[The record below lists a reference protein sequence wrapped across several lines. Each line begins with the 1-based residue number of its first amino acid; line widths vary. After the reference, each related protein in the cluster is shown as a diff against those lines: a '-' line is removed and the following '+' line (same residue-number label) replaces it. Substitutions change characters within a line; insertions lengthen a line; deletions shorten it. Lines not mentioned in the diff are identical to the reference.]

1 MDNNRS
7 PLASKWAKQT
17 VAVSR
22 RGPDR
27 DGEPDTGL
35 HYRPYFRDATRQKQ
49 ADARLPEPVT
59 TGGKSSCYDTVY

>member
-1 MDNNRS
+1 MDDNRS

-27 DGEPDTGL
+27 DGELDTIL
-35 HYRPYFRDATRQKQ
+35 YTRPVCWVNEREKQ
-49 ADARLPEPVT
+49 ADARLPEPVA